1 MKNFITESEIEQIAL
16 EILSTDLGYTVLYG
30 PDIAEGDRKERDYT
44 EVVLQQRLKTAID
57 KFNPTIPE
65 EAREEAF
72 KKALRTVTVSLAD
85 NNEHFHRML
94 TEGVDVIVYTPSS
107 PPLLPKE
114 EGSYRNNLEYSG
126 LLKQAR
132 ELRQK
137 QTKAEEI
144 FWELVRNRNFLNLKF
159 RRQHQIGS
167 YIVDFYCDEHRLVIE
182 FDGEIHQLEERQKH
196 DAKRDKFLQSTGFKV
211 LRFANDY
218 FLNEPDKVFEEIAV
232 AIEPSP
238 TGRGQ
243 GEGGT
248 KSYKV
253 WLIDFENTNN
263 NEFLA
268 INQFTVVEN
277 HNNKRPDIVLFVNGL
292 PLVVIELKNA
302 ADETADVKAA
312 YNQLQTYKQLIPS
325 LFNYNTFLLVSDGWF
340 AKAGTLSSDYSRFM
354 GWKTAD
360 GITVVDSQ
368 REPEM
373 EPMIKG
379 LLNKATLLDVIR
391 HFIVFEKTKEKTIKK
406 IAAYH
411 QYYAVNK
418 AIESTIRAASPPVN
432 VAIEPPNNFG
442 LPNVKDQPQG
452 DQRAGVVWHTQGSG
466 KSLSMVFY
474 TGKLVLAEEMNN
486 PTILVL
492 TDRNDLDQQLFE
504 TFGNCEQLI
513 RQKPKQAE
521 SRDDLKDKLS
531 VASGGVIFTTIQK
544 FLPETQGA
552 KYPEL
557 TNRRNIVVIADEA
570 HRSQYDFIDGFAKN
584 MRDALP
590 NATFI
595 GFTGTPIEKEDKNT
609 QAVFGNYIDV
619 YDIQQAVLDGATVR
633 IYYESRLAK
642 IELSESDQKILDQRV
657 EEVTE
662 NDELTEKQK
671 RFAKWASKEAVVGSV
686 QRLKQVAL
694 DLVTHFEQRLSAADG
709 KGMIVCMSRRIC
721 VELQNEIIKL
731 KPHWYDAADDK
742 GKIKVIMT
750 GSASDPLDWQ
760 EHIRNKPRRKAI
772 GDRLKDP
779 KDELKLVIVRDMW
792 LTGFDAPCL
801 HTLYIDKPMNGHN
814 LMQAIAR
821 VNRVFGDKDGG
832 LVVDY
837 IGIAQDLKKA
847 LAIYT
852 ENQGKGKLAFDQEEA
867 VAKMLELY
875 ELVVDMFGTFDY
887 RKYFDL
893 DPRLK
898 LNFILDAANHLL
910 ELKDEDGRNGKQRFK
925 DHVTNLSKA
934 FAISVPHP
942 KAFEIRDDLAFFQAI
957 KARFA
962 KFDETQ
968 KKQTNEEIETAIR
981 QIVNDAIV
989 SKEVIDVFE
998 AAGIKKPDIS
1008 ILSDEFMAEIQGMP
1022 RKNLA
1027 LELLK
1032 RLLNN
1037 EIKNRSKTNLIQ
1049 SKKFSEMLAQAVKRY
1064 QSGLIE
1070 AAAVI
1075 EELIK
1080 LAKDIRA
1087 ADQRGEKLNLRV
1099 DESAFYD
1106 ALADNPKAETIL
1118 GDDTLKAIAHE
1129 LVDSVRRNTS
1139 IDWQLKESVQAKL
1152 RVSVKRILRK
1162 YKYPPDDPETG
1173 EYNVSVTKVLDQA
1186 ELLAEFWTNEK

>member
-1 MKNFITESEIEQIAL
+1 
-16 EILSTDLGYTVLYG
+16 
-30 PDIAEGDRKERDYT
+30 
-44 EVVLQQRLKTAID
+44 
-57 KFNPTIPE
+57 
-65 EAREEAF
+65 
-72 KKALRTVTVSLAD
+72 
-85 NNEHFHRML
+85 
-94 TEGVDVIVYTPSS
+94 
-107 PPLLPKE
+107 
-114 EGSYRNNLEYSG
+114 
-126 LLKQAR
+126 
-132 ELRQK
+132 
-137 QTKAEEI
+137 
-144 FWELVRNRNFLNLKF
+144 
-159 RRQHQIGS
+159 
-167 YIVDFYCDEHRLVIE
+167 
-182 FDGEIHQLEERQKH
+182 
-196 DAKRDKFLQSTGFKV
+196 
-211 LRFANDY
+211 
-218 FLNEPDKVFEEIAV
+218 
-232 AIEPSP
+232 
-238 TGRGQ
+238 
-243 GEGGT
+243 
-248 KSYKV
+248 
-253 WLIDFENTNN
+253 
-263 NEFLA
+263 
-268 INQFTVVEN
+268 
-277 HNNKRPDIVLFVNGL
+277 
-292 PLVVIELKNA
+292 
-302 ADETADVKAA
+302 
-312 YNQLQTYKQLIPS
+312 
-325 LFNYNTFLLVSDGWF
+325 
-340 AKAGTLSSDYSRFM
+340 
-354 GWKTAD
+354 
-360 GITVVDSQ
+360 
-368 REPEM
+368 
-373 EPMIKG
+373 
-379 LLNKATLLDVIR
+379 
-391 HFIVFEKTKEKTIKK
+391 
-406 IAAYH
+406 
-411 QYYAVNK
+411 
-418 AIESTIRAASPPVN
+418 
-432 VAIEPPNNFG
+432 
-442 LPNVKDQPQG
+442 
-452 DQRAGVVWHTQGSG
+452 
-466 KSLSMVFY
+466 
-474 TGKLVLAEEMNN
+474 
-486 PTILVL
+486 
-492 TDRNDLDQQLFE
+492 
-504 TFGNCEQLI
+504 
-513 RQKPKQAE
+513 
-521 SRDDLKDKLS
+521 
-531 VASGGVIFTTIQK
+531 
-544 FLPETQGA
+544 
-552 KYPEL
+552 
-557 TNRRNIVVIADEA
+557 
-570 HRSQYDFIDGFAKN
+570 
-584 MRDALP
+584 
-590 NATFI
+590 
-595 GFTGTPIEKEDKNT
+595 
-609 QAVFGNYIDV
+609 
-619 YDIQQAVLDGATVR
+619 
-633 IYYESRLAK
+633 
-642 IELSESDQKILDQRV
+642 
-657 EEVTE
+657 
-662 NDELTEKQK
+662 
-671 RFAKWASKEAVVGSV
+671 
-686 QRLKQVAL
+686 
-694 DLVTHFEQRLSAADG
+694 
-709 KGMIVCMSRRIC
+709 
-721 VELQNEIIKL
+721 
-731 KPHWYDAADDK
+731 
-742 GKIKVIMT
+742 
-750 GSASDPLDWQ
+750 
-760 EHIRNKPRRKAI
+760 
-772 GDRLKDP
+772 
-779 KDELKLVIVRDMW
+779 MW

-867 VAKMLELY
+867 VAKMIELY
-875 ELVVDMFGTFDY
+875 ELVVDMFGSFEF

-934 FAISVPHP
+934 FAISVPHQ

-1099 DESAFYD
+1099 DELAFYD

-1118 GDDTLKAIAHE
+1118 GDDVLKAIAHE

-1152 RVSVKRILRK
+1152 RVLVKRILRK